1 MCIRPW
7 RQCDQRSDY
16 TFLVRLTL
24 SVQEYRTEVM
34 LQNVAVDSIEI
45 VKARQLNDVRLNKFE
60 TIVSTFVGRMWAT
73 GFDRIDSAPV

>member
-1 MCIRPW
+1 
-7 RQCDQRSDY
+7 
-16 TFLVRLTL
+16 
-24 SVQEYRTEVM
+24 M